1 MNSVVLDSLST
12 IASLQKE
19 KKEKAE
25 NKEKGVG
32 QGRCGGVTLLPVE
45 VIARHRL
52 SLSEITAMPHFRD
65 YERGVPSKVCVF
77 VSMYGHTHIYT
88 VLQVLYVKNVHR
100 LVTEDDLIAIFGN
113 FAGKDNEKVTV
124 RLMSRGRMRG
134 QAFVEMPS

>member
-12 IASLQKE
+12 TASLQKE
-19 KKEKAE
+19 KKEKKAE

-65 YERGVPSKVCVF
+65 YERGIPSKVCVCE
-77 VSMYGHTHIYT
+77 
-88 VLQVLYVKNVHR
+88 YVWPHPHLHCTSGIVCEECPPACN
-100 LVTEDDLIAIFGN
+100 
-113 FAGKDNEKVTV
+113 
-124 RLMSRGRMRG
+124 
-134 QAFVEMPS
+134 